1 MQPGSFDQIYQD
13 YFDSVYRYALSL
25 SGNPQAAEEIAQETF
40 FKAMR
45 TLDQFQ
51 GKSSLKSW
59 LCAIAK
65 NLWLSE
71 QRIRKDQ
78 PIDDA
83 LPLQDPSIGPEEAI
97 VRQDESMRI
106 HRLLHHLDEP
116 YREVFTLRTL
126 NDFCHD
132 DFFRSAADVVHFA
145 TPFKRILCLQAFSDT
160 FLRSHLRDQVVQ
172 HPCRPFI
179 CIRQVSVQGAIQD
192 KLLIQS
198 RMLRLQVFHMH
209 LAPPADGA
217 MFSFAENQVWI
228 VHAIRSE
235 RVSAAKFLK

>member
-1 MQPGSFDQIYQD
+1 MQHDSFDRIYQD
-13 YFDSVYRYALSL
+13 YFESVYRYALSL
-25 SGNPQAAEEIAQETF
+25 SGNPQIAEEIAQETF

-71 QRIRKDQ
+71 QRKRKEQ

-83 LPLQDPSIGPEEAI
+83 LPLPDPSIGPEEAI

-116 YREVFTLRTL
+116 
-126 NDFCHD
+126 
-132 DFFRSAADVVHFA
+132 
-145 TPFKRILCLQAFSDT
+145 
-160 FLRSHLRDQVVQ
+160 
-172 HPCRPFI
+172 
-179 CIRQVSVQGAIQD
+179 
-192 KLLIQS
+192 
-198 RMLRLQVFHMH
+198 
-209 LAPPADGA
+209 
-217 MFSFAENQVWI
+217 
-228 VHAIRSE
+228 
-235 RVSAAKFLK
+235 